1 MDGILG
7 LNFEKIGF
15 NFSTI
20 DDFRLL
26 TFSKLLKLK
35 SQEDFE
41 SLFVIF
47 LDVIENN
54 SHLLIDE
61 IKFQKALIIVDF
73 AEIS

>member
-7 LNFEKIGF
+7 LYFEKIGF
-15 NFSTI
+15 NLSTI